1 MIDGRLNFDTK
12 INTNGFS
19 SGLKTLDGQMKGLQN
34 TAVKLAGAL
43 AGAFSVKQ
51 VIDYAAEVK
60 ALNSQ
65 FEQTFGDLQ
74 DEAQAAIN
82 KVSESSQ
89 ILDTRL
95 KSTASGIY
103 AFAKANGMDSQ
114 TALTMMGDALEELY
128 GEAAGEEE
136 A

>member
-51 VIDYAAEVK
+51 VIEYAAEVK

-74 DEAQAAIN
+74 DEAQAART
-82 KVSESSQ
+82 SA
-89 ILDTRL
+89 
-95 KSTASGIY
+95 STAATKLVRMNFGFLLMSHTPTLLASHRTLNVPRYQQPIP
-103 AFAKANGMDSQ
+103 
-114 TALTMMGDALEELY
+114 
-128 GEAAGEEE
+128 AA
-136 A
+136 